1 MTHLTTEQLQT
12 LRDALEAE
20 RATLQTDL
28 GEHGE
33 KEPNGEWEPTS
44 SGLGGEEADSS
55 DAADQIEELVTN
67 VPLVHDLANR
77 AHDVE
82 DALTKIAAGTYGI
95 CEVSGEEIP
104 FDRLVANPAART
116 CLEHAE

>member
-1 MTHLTTEQLQT
+1 MTQLTTEQLQT

-20 RATLQTDL
+20 RVTLQTDL
-28 GEHGE
+28 AEHGE

-44 SGLGGEEADSS
+44 SGLVGEEADSS

-67 VPLVHDLANR
+67 VPIVHDLAER

-82 DALTKIAAGTYGI
+82 EALTKIAEGTYGF
-95 CEVSGEEIP
+95 CEVDGEEISYE
-104 FDRLVANPAART
+104 RLIANPAART